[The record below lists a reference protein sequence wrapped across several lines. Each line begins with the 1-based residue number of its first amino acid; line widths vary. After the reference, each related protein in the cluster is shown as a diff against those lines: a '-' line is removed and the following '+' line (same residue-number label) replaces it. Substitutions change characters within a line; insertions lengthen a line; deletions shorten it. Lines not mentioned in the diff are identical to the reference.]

1 MISNATAN
9 AVGSKETPGGG
20 RSNPEL
26 VSNGDFS
33 NGLTGWTVVPVVSEK
48 LGTVSIGPGNKPNAA
63 SISQSI
69 LTIGKTYNVVVGV
82 VGLPPRGTAT
92 VNDSKGAILG
102 NLTSVGSNSF
112 QFLNKTGADI
122 YIQSNIGA
130 VFVINSVSVKEV

>member
-33 NGLTGWTVVPVVSEK
+33 NGLTGWTVVPAVREK
-48 LGTVSIGPGNKPNAA
+48 SGDVTIGPGRPTA

-82 VGLPPRGTAT
+82 VGLPARGTAT

-122 YIQSNIGA
+122 YIQSNTGA

>member
-1 MISNATAN
+1 MISVSIATA
-9 AVGSKETPGGG
+9 VGANNTPGGG

-33 NGLTGWTVVPVVSEK
+33 NGLTGWTVIPQVNEK
-48 LGTVSIGPGNKPNAA
+48 SGDVTIGPGKPIA

-82 VGLPPRGTAT
+82 VSLPPKGNAT

-130 VFVINSVSVKEV
+130 QFVINSVSVKEV

>member
-9 AVGSKETPGGG
+9 TVGFKSIQGGS

-33 NGLTGWTVVPVVSEK
+33 NKLTGWTVVPVVSEK

-82 VGLPPRGTAT
+82 VGLPARGTAT